1 MYTSWLGIDL
11 AGSLENATVSS
22 YVSSV
27 QYLCGVGVRGGG
39 LLFEENGQNWQ
50 VSLDGKGELW

>member
-27 QYLCGVGVRGGG
+27 QYLCSVGVRGGV
-39 LLFEENGQNWQ
+39 LFEENGQNWQ